1 MTGLVSLALC
11 MLGNVAPG
19 LQSVYCKAVY
29 AWAPYHAEVRQVKWC
44 DPGECRGMGGGMFHF
59 DTRVISIDPEWPFKG
74 DDLLLTMEHE
84 YGHALGL
91 EHRPGYSI
99 MKPGWEPPVA
109 PGPTDEDFRDLQ
121 RLRSRN
127 LSSKTAGRAGER

>member
-1 MTGLVSLALC
+1 
-11 MLGNVAPG
+11 
-19 LQSVYCKAVY
+19 
-29 AWAPYHAEVRQVKWC
+29 
-44 DPGECRGMGGGMFHF
+44 
-59 DTRVISIDPEWPFKG
+59 VISIDPGWPFKG

-91 EHRPGYSI
+91 EHRAGYSI

-127 LSSKTAGRAGER
+127 LSSKTASRAGER